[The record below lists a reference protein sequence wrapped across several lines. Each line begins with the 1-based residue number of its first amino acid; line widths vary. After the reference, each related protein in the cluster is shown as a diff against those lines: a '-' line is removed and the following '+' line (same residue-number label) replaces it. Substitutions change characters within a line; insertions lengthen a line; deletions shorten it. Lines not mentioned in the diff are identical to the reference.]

1 MLKPPIK
8 PANPSQLNALLME
21 LNASSQQVAIT
32 TLPKFCAKV
41 FFLQNLF
48 LANLATSG
56 AKSCL
61 WSEGKCIDK
70 VCSDAPKTL
79 TTKI

>member
-1 MLKPPIK
+1 MLRPPIK

-21 LNASSQQVAIT
+21 LNASFQQVAII
-32 TLPKFCAKV
+32 TLPKFCVKV
-41 FFLQNLF
+41 FFIQNLF
-48 LANLATSG
+48 LANLAISG

-61 WSEGKCIDK
+61 WSDGKCVDK

-79 TTKI
+79 TTKL